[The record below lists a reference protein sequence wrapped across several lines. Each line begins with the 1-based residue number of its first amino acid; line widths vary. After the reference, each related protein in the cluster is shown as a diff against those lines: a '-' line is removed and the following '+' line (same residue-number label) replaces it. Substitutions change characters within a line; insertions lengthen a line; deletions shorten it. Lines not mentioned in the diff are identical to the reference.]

1 MASKTKRPTRQGT
14 SSTRPTGVATGRID
28 QAPEAGADQKRLEIF
43 VGKWMTDGETV
54 ASDGTAPMKILA
66 SDVYEWVPGGF
77 FVLHTAYGRVGT
89 TEVGGVEMIGYDPAH
104 KNYRVTFFDS
114 QGNQTS
120 HTLTP
125 RDGKWIWQGEHTRCT
140 GVFTNGNKTLTAHHE
155 RSDDGV
161 SWVPS
166 MTVTLN
172 KVE

>member
-1 MASKTKRPTRQGT
+1 MASKATTRGRQRE
-14 SSTRPTGVATGRID
+14 SRALPTGVATGRVGA
-28 QAPEAGADQKRLEIF
+28 APKPGPEHKRLDVLI
-43 VGKWMTDGETV
+43 GKWMTAGETV
-54 ASDGTAPMKILA
+54 ASNGAPAMTILA

-77 FVLHTAYGRVGT
+77 FVLHTAYGRVGDID
-89 TEVGGVEMIGYDPAH
+89 VGGVEMIGYDPAN

-140 GVFTNGNKTLTAHHE
+140 AVFSNANRVFTAHHE

-161 SWVPS
+161 RWLPS
-166 MTVTLN
+166 MTVTLS